1 MSLRNVK
8 EHSNMDLICL
18 GSSSSG
24 NCYILQNQNEALV
37 IEAGVSLKDVKKAV
51 NFNISKVVGCMVS
64 HEHGDHAKYVKDFL
78 KARINVW
85 MSEETLRNVK
95 YDKSDFL
102 PFFAESGS
110 KIKIGGFTVL
120 PFGVKHDAA
129 EPLGFLIKHEEIGL
143 LLFITDSFYVPYTFT
158 GLTNIMIEC
167 NYRMD
172 LLQEGIQSGRIPNKL
187 RDRTL
192 ESHMS
197 IDTCRKALLANDL
210 SKVNN
215 IILLHLSD
223 GNSNAEEFKEDI
235 RLATGKRVHIA
246 EKGLNIK
253 LNKHPF

>member
-1 MSLRNVK
+1 
-8 EHSNMDLICL
+8 MDLICL

-51 NFNISKVVGCMVS
+51 DFNVSKIVGCLVS
-64 HEHGDHAKYVKDFL
+64 HEHSDHAKYVKDFL
-78 KARINVW
+78 KARINVR
-85 MSEETLRNVK
+85 MSEGTLRNVK
-95 YDKSDFL
+95 YDESDFL
-102 PFFAESGS
+102 PLFAESG
-110 KIKIGGFTVL
+110 KKFKIGGFTVL
-120 PFGVKHDAA
+120 PFDVKHDAA
-129 EPLGFLIKHEEIGL
+129 EPLGFLIKHPEIGV
-143 LLFITDSFYVPYTFT
+143 LLFVTDSYFIPYTFA
-158 GLTNIMIEC
+158 GLTNIMIEA
-167 NYRMD
+167 NYRLD
-172 LLQEGIQSGRIPNKL
+172 LLQQNIDAGRIPAAL
-187 RDRTL
+187 RTRTL

-197 IDTCRKALLANDL
+197 IDTCRDALLANDL